1 MSFSSLVNGYVVA
14 CEFEDSPCP
23 EESPFSVAMAKIQ
36 KRTRTCSA
44 CCLNFF

>member
-23 EESPFSVAMAKIQ
+23 EESSFSVAMTKIQ
-36 KRTRTCSA
+36 KRTRTCSVWGI
-44 CCLNFF
+44 NFF

>member
-1 MSFSSLVNGYVVA
+1 MSFSSLVNGYDVA
-14 CEFEDSPCP
+14 REIEDTPCP
-23 EESPFSVAMAKIQ
+23 EEPPFSVAMAKIQ